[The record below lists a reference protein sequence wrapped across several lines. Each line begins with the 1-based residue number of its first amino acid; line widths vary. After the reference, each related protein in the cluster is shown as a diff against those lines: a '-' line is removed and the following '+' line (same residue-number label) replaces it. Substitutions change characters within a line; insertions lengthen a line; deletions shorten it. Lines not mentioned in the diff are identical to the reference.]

1 MEVKNNFSC
10 IILRNKME
18 ASSKLDQTDKI
29 LPGFEQGKIRDET

>member
-18 ASSKLDQTDKI
+18 DSIKLDKTDKI